1 MINITFGQKIG
12 KQGKPFVFASL
23 QCKVCTWYFCKT
35 DKATGLEQCSIGVAR
50 PVLHRRSACA
60 FLLPPSLSSSKNWAL
75 RRPAAGAAR
84 SFSRQIKQQLHEE
97 EPLPYGLHPPLL
109 SCHHHQ
115 KPPVP
120 PPPSETTNSTSTNSS
135 TTRTTIISTNSKP
148 SVTSSSLWAIYTCWH
163 PMLDVPYSLL
173 LSIECR
179 KFTG

>member
-1 MINITFGQKIG
+1 MEWRGLFCTADLHAHFFSPPLSPRTEHCGGRRQEQLGLFRG
-12 KQGKPFVFASL
+12 KS
-23 QCKVCTWYFCKT
+23 
-35 DKATGLEQCSIGVAR
+35 SSSSM
-50 PVLHRRSACA
+50 RRSRCPTAYIRP
-60 FLLPPSLSSSKNWAL
+60 FLPPTTIRNH
-75 RRPAAGAAR
+75 
-84 SFSRQIKQQLHEE
+84 QH
-97 EPLPYGLHPPLL
+97 
-109 SCHHHQ
+109 HHHQ

-120 PPPSETTNSTSTNSS
+120 PPPSETTSSTSTNSS